1 MNTIILYAMGVA
13 SLVVLVA
20 GVIFMVVLII
30 AGIQNIW
37 ARVSAC
43 AKNTKEYL
51 KNRQDYIL
59 YKRDFIY
66 WEESKRAKADRCHRC
81 EYRKKFLEEEEGAE
95 P

>member
-1 MNTIILYAMGVA
+1 MNTTILYAMGFA
-13 SLVVLVA
+13 SLAVLIAGVFFLVVLIVY
-20 GVIFMVVLII
+20 
-30 AGIQNIW
+30 GIQHIW
-37 ARVSAC
+37 VKVSAC

-51 KNRQDYIL
+51 ENRQDYTL

-81 EYRKKFLEEEEGAE
+81 EYRKRFLEKEEGAE